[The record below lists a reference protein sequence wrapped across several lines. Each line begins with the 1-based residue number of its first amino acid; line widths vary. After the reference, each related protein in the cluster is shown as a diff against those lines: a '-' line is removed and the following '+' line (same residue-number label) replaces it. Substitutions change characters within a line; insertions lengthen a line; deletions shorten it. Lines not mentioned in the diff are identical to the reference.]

1 MKTRRA
7 SVGNFYPAVHSVTTK
22 SADPLPIKRMKPSIT
37 TSELLSA
44 LADGQLGDEELSAA
58 LDACAHDDASLDC
71 WNTYHLIGDVLRAPA
86 QVRIPMA
93 ADSELAFVRRLHSR
107 LAQESIASVATTPV
121 EAVTALPAQPL
132 AAVVHHRGPASN
144 DSSFRWK
151 LLAGVASLAA
161 VSAIAWNASVFLAP
175 SALPQL
181 AQGAAPQIVLTS
193 AQGPMVRDA
202 RLDELLA
209 AHRQFGVASAL
220 QESSGFLRNAA
231 FELPQDAQAAG
242 GR

>member
-22 SADPLPIKRMKPSIT
+22 SADPLPIKRMKPFIT

-44 LADGQLGDEELSAA
+44 LADGQLGDEELSVA

-86 QVRIPMA
+86 QARISMA

-107 LAQESIASVATTPV
+107 LAQESIASVAPTPV
-121 EAVTALPAQPL
+121 ETVAVPAQPL
-132 AAVVHHRGPASN
+132 ATVVHHRGAASN

-181 AQGAAPQIVLTS
+181 AQSAAPQIVLTS

>member
-1 MKTRRA
+1 
-7 SVGNFYPAVHSVTTK
+7 
-22 SADPLPIKRMKPSIT
+22 MKPSIT

-44 LADGQLGDEELSAA
+44 LADGELGDEALSVA

-86 QVRIPMA
+86 QALVPIA
-93 ADSELAFVRRLHSR
+93 TDSELAFVRRLHNR
-107 LAQESIASVATTPV
+107 LAQESIADVAPTPLEV
-121 EAVTALPAQPL
+121 VTAVPAQPL
-132 AAVVHHRGPASN
+132 TAVVHHRGAASN

-151 LLAGVASLAA
+151 LVAGVASLAA
-161 VSAIAWNASVFLAP
+161 VSAMAWNASVFLAP

-181 AQGAAPQIVLTS
+181 AQAAAPQIVLTS

>member
-7 SVGNFYPAVHSVTTK
+7 SVGNFYPAPYSVTTK

-37 TSELLSA
+37 TRELLSA

-58 LDACAHDDASLDC
+58 LDACAHDDASPDC

-86 QVRIPMA
+86 QASIPMA
-93 ADSELAFVRRLHSR
+93 ADLDLAFVRRLHGR
-107 LAQESIASVATTPV
+107 LAQESIASLAPAPLK
-121 EAVTALPAQPL
+121 AVTAAPAQPL
-132 AAVVHHRGPASN
+132 GALVHHRGAASN

-151 LLAGVASLAA
+151 LVAGVASLAA

-181 AQGAAPQIVLTS
+181 AQGAAPQVVLTS

>member
-1 MKTRRA
+1 
-7 SVGNFYPAVHSVTTK
+7 
-22 SADPLPIKRMKPSIT
+22 MKPSIT

-86 QVRIPMA
+86 QARIPMA

-107 LAQESIASVATTPV
+107 LAQESIASVAPTPV
-121 EAVTALPAQPL
+121 ETVAVPAQSL
-132 AAVVHHRGPASN
+132 AAVVHHRGAASN

-151 LLAGVASLAA
+151 LVAGVASLAA
-161 VSAIAWNASVFLAP
+161 VSTIAWNASVFLAP